1 MQRIGFST
9 VLVLLGAMR
18 ELIGQGTLFYGAELL
33 LGEWA
38 KSLTLHVFHVEQS
51 FLLAILP
58 PGAFIGLGLMI
69 ALKNAIDQ
77 KRLARQAAVLNPM
90 DSQTKVASVNH

>member
-1 MQRIGFST
+1 
-9 VLVLLGAMR
+9 
-18 ELIGQGTLFYGAELL
+18 
-33 LGEWA
+33 
-38 KSLTLHVFHVEQS
+38 VEQS

-69 ALKNAIDQ
+69 ALKNVIDQ
-77 KRLARQAAVLNPM
+77 KRLARQAAVRKPM